1 MNEDI
6 RGAQNI
12 YCGVIENTLRESKDR
27 IVRLRHIDGTDPVGL
42 KLIGTELEEIQDSLI
57 KVMRNIDDIRVLYY
71 DRFGYDSIH

>member
-6 RGAQNI
+6 RGARNI

-27 IVRLRHIDGTDPVGL
+27 VVRLRHIDGTDPVGL
-42 KLIGTELEEIQDSLI
+42 KMIGTELEEIQDSLI
-57 KVMRNIDDIRVLYY
+57 KVMRNIDDIRVLNY